1 MAELKSSCSFSTSSS
16 EQGFGGKLPH
26 AESAL
31 TSFVLGSL
39 MRGSDSGS
47 NSGLGLAQAAR
58 LVLCPRRDSQAN
70 TLQRRAPWQVRS
82 LAPRGHLIGH
92 LNLQIHVDTCHRDP
106 KTAIIKFDRLK
117 CLKRQSGS
125 GLRGK
130 ISPHS
135 AMVKEPVS
143 QSRQRTRTQLD
154 QVLTSLR
161 TEGTQSSPCRE
172 PHVSRAGQ

>member
-1 MAELKSSCSFSTSSS
+1 
-16 EQGFGGKLPH
+16 
-26 AESAL
+26 
-31 TSFVLGSL
+31 

-58 LVLCPRRDSQAN
+58 LVWCPRRDSQAN
-70 TLQRRAPWQVRS
+70 TLQRRAPRQVRS
-82 LAPRGHLIGH
+82 LAPGGHLIGH

-125 GLRGK
+125 GPRGK

-135 AMVKEPVS
+135 NGERARFAKLAADADTADPV
-143 QSRQRTRTQLD
+143 LAP
-154 QVLTSLR
+154 LR
-161 TEGTQSSPCRE
+161 TEGTQASPCRE
-172 PHVSRAGQ
+172 PTSAALDSEEGSKVAAALS